1 MAQSAKAVALS
12 AKAWALSAEAVAL
25 SAKAVALSA
34 KAGAPG
40 ECHLQALQNDRLEVE
55 DLGVKVNRTEGA

>member
-1 MAQSAKAVALS
+1 MALSASAVALS
-12 AKAWALSAEAVAL
+12 AKAVAL

-55 DLGVKVNRTEGA
+55 DLGVEVNRTESA